1 MDLINKLNETSNLN
15 RLNTVEAALAGSP
28 GAQTNFKG
36 TWQGFN
42 DSGQGL
48 VKVNG
53 KIYATQSIGGT
64 SIPLGHPVILRAGRD
79 IKNSNW

>member
-1 MDLINKLNETSNLN
+1 MDLKSKLDEVSNVS
-15 RLNTVEAALAGSP
+15 RLNTVEAAFAGSP

-36 TWQGFN
+36 TWQGF
-42 DSGQGL
+42 DSAGNGL

-53 KIYATQSIGGT
+53 KIYATNGIGGT
-64 SIPLGHPVILRAGRD
+64 NIPIGKQVILRAGKN